1 MGTSK
6 EGKFFRVSAIKDG
19 TVIDHI
25 PSSAVFK
32 VISILNLDKIS
43 DKMITIGANFESK
56 KLSSKGIIK
65 VSDIYFDRQ
74 EIDKISLIAPQAKI
88 SIIKEYEVIKK
99 VVVEVPDEISGIVK
113 CMNPNC
119 ITNHENISSR
129 FTVLSK
135 EDVILKCHYCEK
147 TTQQRDFN
155 LI

>member
-1 MGTSK
+1 MGNTK

-32 VISILNLDKIS
+32 VISILNLHLIS

-56 KLSSKGIIK
+56 KLNSKGIIK
-65 VSDIYFDRQ
+65 ISDTYFDRH

-88 SIIKEYEVIKK
+88 SIIKEYEVIEK
-99 VVVEVPDEISGIVK
+99 VVVEVPDEISGIVR

-119 ITNHENISSR
+119 ITNHEKIAAKFSVIS
-129 FTVLSK
+129 K
-135 EDVILKCHYCEK
+135 DDVTLKCHYCEK
-147 TTQQRDFN
+147 TTHHSDFD